1 MFKKIIL
8 VLQNGTMIPYL
19 CINKQKI
26 QAMNKE
32 NTIASLSK
40 MFTSESSFNVLVDM
54 MNDMDLEL
62 MEISF

>member
-1 MFKKIIL
+1 M
-8 VLQNGTMIPYL
+8 TPYL

>member
-1 MFKKIIL
+1 
-8 VLQNGTMIPYL
+8 
-19 CINKQKI
+19 
-26 QAMNKE
+26 MNKE